1 MLYCSRSADHFS
13 GGVRSPNKVC
23 EPMLSTHSEYGPG
36 WIQEWW
42 HPPYPVSSNFT
53 CLCSTEMPI
62 HYNCPPKMPSFLC
75 ESLQQI
81 IYSQICFANFLPGFF
96 QPLSGFKLS
105 YSFVSPSTILSCS
118 ITSQM
123 LSITFEVD
131 SNVSLV
137 LALLQRVRVVFEAR
151 AQILQYETVHIIYLY
166 GTNIS

>member
-1 MLYCSRSADHFS
+1 MNQC
-13 GGVRSPNKVC
+13 
-23 EPMLSTHSEYGPG
+23 
-36 WIQEWW
+36 
-42 HPPYPVSSNFT
+42 
-53 CLCSTEMPI
+53 
-62 HYNCPPKMPSFLC
+62 CPPIQNMVLDGYKSDGILHTLFPATSPAYAALKCPFIITAPLRC
-75 ESLQQI
+75 PRFYESLKQI

-118 ITSQM
+118 ISFHM

-137 LALLQRVRVVFEAR
+137 LALLQRGRVVFEAR
-151 AQILQYETVHIIYLY
+151 AQILQYETVLIIYLY